1 MSVSIGPYDPIIL
14 IFSLINTLMKKEYIS
29 YSEAREII
37 KQSLPSSMADD
48 EKEKLL
54 DSLLIKTDKSSKNK
68 RS

>member
-1 MSVSIGPYDPIIL
+1 MSVSIGPYDPIRL
-14 IFSLINTLMKKEYIS
+14 TFSLINTLMKKEYIS

-37 KQSLPSSMADD
+37 KQSLPSSMADN

-54 DSLLIKTDKSSKNK
+54 DSLLKKTHKPVKKN

>member
-14 IFSLINTLMKKEYIS
+14 IFSLINTLMKKEYLS

-37 KQSLPSSMADD
+37 KQSLPSNMTDD

-54 DSLLIKTDKSSKNK
+54 DSLLKKTNKSIKK
-68 RS
+68 